1 MKLRHVYQK
10 PPHDSVILYFGKQEM
25 ICKHFLETD
34 NCILILLGVLY
45 YRSYEIEFGKN
56 KEHERNLMVS
66 DYDMGRNWVCV
77 YDTLS
82 KDDLTCE
89 WNGIKTYF
97 LLK

>member
-1 MKLRHVYQK
+1 MQAFFIYGIDV
-10 PPHDSVILYFGKQEM
+10 
-25 ICKHFLETD
+25 LEKD

-56 KEHERNLMVS
+56 KEHARNLMVS
-66 DYDMGRNWVCV
+66 DYDMDRNWVCV
-77 YDTLS
+77 YDTHS

-89 WNGIKTYF
+89 WNKNIF